1 MVVTIGPLQSLEQTL
16 DFSERR
22 SLLSYNIKN
31 CTEPHWVRTSDP
43 RLKRAICPM
52 CTSVRLCAVMFFN
65 VYIAYNYVNRIVL
78 ARSPICRNRE
88 KIWLQ
93 FGYTYAG
100 Y

>member
-1 MVVTIGPLQSLEQTL
+1 
-16 DFSERR
+16 
-22 SLLSYNIKN
+22 
-31 CTEPHWVRTSDP
+31 
-43 RLKRAICPM
+43 M

-65 VYIAYNYVNRIVL
+65 VYIAYIYVNRIVI